1 MKKFAFGD
9 TALQIAPDQ
18 SIMVS

>member
-9 TALQIAPDQ
+9 TALQITPDQ